1 MAPGRA
7 VTAKVNRPL
16 PEMRPALAYMYADQV
31 KNHRPCQ
38 FWGDNYPLMHGTAK
52 WRDAPQVKKKE
63 RECEVF
69 LRRRSRRRSALI
81 PSFGKWSSVWA
92 LSGGCDRWRSASP
105 ACLEAEC
112 TQERHITDTH
122 LPGFPIYG
130 LDMSSMTDPR
140 EAWLISLFSHL
151 SLLLSLSH
159 SLSAQRRSGLMH
171 KQAAL
176 PPA

>member
-1 MAPGRA
+1 MKYATWSLLACTFYEDKTKLQAVAPAMAPGRA

-81 PSFGKWSSVWA
+81 PSFGK
-92 LSGGCDRWRSASP
+92 
-105 ACLEAEC
+105 
-112 TQERHITDTH
+112 
-122 LPGFPIYG
+122 
-130 LDMSSMTDPR
+130 
-140 EAWLISLFSHL
+140 
-151 SLLLSLSH
+151 
-159 SLSAQRRSGLMH
+159 
-171 KQAAL
+171 
-176 PPA
+176 